1 MTGMSQV
8 NSLFFVAMACVILLL
23 QGSVCKL
30 ASCSCSLYNS
40 FGTFL
45 RIKGCLLQSEWWNR
59 AASQCG
65 NHSVG
70 HQVNVSEQC
79 LFLSVPVNGTI
90 VGFDLA
96 LHVLPN
102 CDICNICFPPNDS
115 RTSRLF
121 AIMTQAQS
129 PGVFCNMLQQL
140 PKTVHQKIVLKF
152 SEKLLNRK
160 ANLTLFD
167 NIRDKRFVCP
177 NKQWHSYK
185 TQQL

>member
-8 NSLFFVAMACVILLL
+8 NSEGITRNFVAMVCVILLVE
-23 QGSVCKL
+23 GSACKL

-45 RIKGCLLQSEWWNR
+45 RIKGCLPQSEWWNR
-59 AASQCG
+59 AASPCG

-70 HQVNVSEQC
+70 HQANVSEQC

-90 VGFDLA
+90 VGFNLA

-102 CDICNICFPPNDS
+102 CDIFNICLPPNDS
-115 RTSRLF
+115 RTNRLF

-129 PGVFCNMLQQL
+129 PRVFCNVLQQQF
-140 PKTVHQKIVLKF
+140 VR
-152 SEKLLNRK
+152 KLFGIFPR
-160 ANLTLFD
+160 
-167 NIRDKRFVCP
+167 
-177 NKQWHSYK
+177 SY
-185 TQQL
+185 